1 MILTS
6 AGRRFGRPAS
16 ATSSNEQD
24 DRPCPPPRPPR
35 PSRPRTQLAAGRD
48 ELAAKSNQAANAASD
63 AADNASAAAKNA
75 AQDAGQAVSDAAQQ
89 AKNRAGEYVT
99 SAKQE
104 LYNQANE
111 AKSLAR
117 QKVAEVTE
125 TGKNKVAGEVNVY
138 GSAIDKA
145 AKELEKNDDPAAPV
159 VRAAAQKVQEFGS
172 FLDNK
177 NTSDLV
183 NQAEMFARRHPEVV
197 LGGMFVLGLGL
208 ARFFKS
214 TREPLPPRRRTVAGA
229 RTAGRYGSTAGGYGA
244 ADTRFAGPRYDGN
257 YASGGYAATRTPA
270 RLSNPTP
277 GGSGKA
283 VTVLEET
290 STVVPANPK

>member
-1 MILTS
+1 M
-6 AGRRFGRPAS
+6 PA
-16 ATSSNEQD
+16 TQTPPTEQAKN
-24 DRPCPPPRPPR
+24 
-35 PSRPRTQLAAGRD
+35 QLAAGRD
-48 ELAAKSNQAANAASD
+48 ELAAKTNQATNAASD
-63 AADNASAAAKNA
+63 AAGNASAAAKNA
-75 AQDAGQAVSDAAQQ
+75 AHDAGQAVSDAAQQ

-125 TGKNKVAGEVNVY
+125 TGKKKVAGEVNVY

-172 FLDNK
+172 FLDSK

-183 NQAEMFARRHPEVV
+183 DQAERFARRHPEVV

-229 RTAGRYGSTAGGYGA
+229 RTTGRYGSTAGGYGA

-257 YASGGYAATRTPA
+257 YTTGGTYASGGYPTTRTPA

>member
-1 MILTS
+1 M
-6 AGRRFGRPAS
+6 PA
-16 ATSSNEQD
+16 TQTPPTEQAKN
-24 DRPCPPPRPPR
+24 
-35 PSRPRTQLAAGRD
+35 QLAAGRD
-48 ELAAKSNQAANAASD
+48 ELAAKTDQATNAASD
-63 AADNASAAAKNA
+63 AAQDASAAAKNA
-75 AQDAGQAVSDAAQQ
+75 AHQAGEAVSDAAQQ

-172 FLDNK
+172 FLDSK

-183 NQAEMFARRHPEVV
+183 DQAERFARRHPEVV

-214 TREPLPPRRRTVAGA
+214 TREPLPRRTTTVANRG
-229 RTAGRYGSTAGGYGA
+229 GRYGSTAGGYGA

-257 YASGGYAATRTPA
+257 YSPGGNYASGGYASTRTPA